1 MNSTNSKLFVFFLA
15 FVVVSSCKKEQP
27 QPDTSLNCDCAK
39 EVSADFKM
47 GEKFGNQFVELDT
60 IAMPIDYADG
70 DPANFDYFN
79 TVLVY
84 FSANYPNALSYEWQI
99 GNNSTVQTTK
109 DVSLYF
115 NDTVN
120 HLPVRLIVHAKPNLI
135 CFPGDDG
142 VDTIVKY
149 LTIKHMP
156 PDPLK
161 GKYYGYNT
169 DNPGHY
175 FMIEIDTM
183 TFHND
188 VVIPSNFCS
197 LAIKNLPEGKSVPA
211 IVIKSLGCATYGFNH
226 ISSLD
231 ATQPYTSNIIL
242 YNEEAMIFEQS
253 TRGFYDHK
261 KNELIIDYYSA
272 PVVDQFHLGPAYPAR
287 RFIGKRI

>member
-1 MNSTNSKLFVFFLA
+1 MNSTYSKLFVFFLA
-15 FVVVSSCKKEQP
+15 FVVVSACKKEQP
-27 QPDTSLNCDCAK
+27 QPDASLNCDCAK

-47 GEKFGNQFVELDT
+47 GEKFGTQFIELDT

-70 DPANFDYFN
+70 NPANFDYFN

-84 FSANYPNALSYEWQI
+84 FSADYTNALSYEWQI

-135 CFPGDDG
+135 CFPDDDG

-175 FMIEIDTM
+175 FMIEIDTT

-188 VVIPSNFCS
+188 AMLPPNLCS
-197 LAIKNLPEGKSVPA
+197 LSIKNLPEGKSMPA
-211 IVIKSLGCATYGFNH
+211 AINKAMGCATYGFRAVSG
-226 ISSLD
+226 IEEV
-231 ATQPYTSNIIL
+231 QPYTSNVIL
-242 YNEEAMIFEQS
+242 YNEEVMIFEQS